1 MILFLEWL
9 EADRTVLRNRPAPE
23 KLLEGELC
31 VSDNL
36 EDSRGADEESELSS
50 ILIHTTLG
58 NRRCQPHAPLKK
70 PADCLDVRSIN
81 ISPYSGAIT
90 TLISAGT
97 SVDKIKAEQHSGLES
112 RLAYSLH
119 QLLWNSPDYL
129 VSLAHNQ
136 MRTWSRIKTCIHE
149 SLTDAALTNTDIEYI
164 ATATPAGFSSAS
176 KPHSA

>member
-9 EADRTVLRNRPAPE
+9 EADRTVRRNKPAPE

-136 MRTWSRIKTCIHE
+136 MRNLVQDQDLHTRISH
-149 SLTDAALTNTDIEYI
+149 
-164 ATATPAGFSSAS
+164 
-176 KPHSA
+176 